1 MSSSACV
8 WIGLAQ
14 DRGAAEHLRIAPS
27 CGSCKTCVNY
37 ALWARPA
44 RPRGAPRAG
53 VQRVVDQLVAVRAED
68 LAARG
73 APQPARAA
81 ADGALLRPREGAFA
95 HGHRAEGLREGGD
108 PWGERDHRTGVGASH
123 EAHLWW

>member
-73 APQPARAA
+73 AAQPARTA
-81 ADGALLRPREGAFA
+81 ADGERERGGAAEAGAFV
-95 HGHRAEGLREGGD
+95 GGELGVRGEGG
-108 PWGERDHRTGVGASH
+108 EREEVVVLSLIHI
-123 EAHLWW
+123 

>member
-1 MSSSACV
+1 MWV
-8 WIGLAQ
+8 LY
-14 DRGAAEHLRIAPS
+14 
-27 CGSCKTCVNY
+27 KTCVNY

-73 APQPARAA
+73 AAQPARTA
-81 ADGALLRPREGAFA
+81 ADGERERGGAAEAVWFVEQA
-95 HGHRAEGLREGGD
+95 IAFKSQHPDNTFDEVDENFQLPQPTTTEEGEQEQEGLQATESIYR
-108 PWGERDHRTGVGASH
+108 
-123 EAHLWW
+123 

>member
-73 APQPARAA
+73 AAQPARAA
-81 ADGALLRPREGAFA
+81 ADGERKRRGAAEAGAFV
-95 HGHRAEGLREGGD
+95 GGELRVRGEGGKREEVVIRAD
-108 PWGERDHRTGVGASH
+108 EVGGGD
-123 EAHLWW
+123 EL